1 MPPVKSNSWVSV
13 VSLTLLL
20 ALAWLLWSGM
30 YTPLLLGLGVFSC
43 LLSLYLAK
51 RIGFFEEVYAL
62 RVMPGLVRY
71 WLWLLW
77 EIFKTSVDVALII
90 LHPKLPISP
99 TVVKFKAL
107 PEGPVGQAIL
117 ANSIT
122 LTPGTVTLDVHEGE
136 LQVHCLTKVGAEEL
150 LSGVFNSR
158 AAKLTKD

>member
-1 MPPVKSNSWVSV
+1 MSPVKRGRWASFI
-13 VSLTLLL
+13 SLTLLL
-20 ALAWLLWSGM
+20 VIAWLLWSGL
-30 YTPLLLGLGVFSC
+30 YSPLLLSLGVLSC
-43 LLSLYLAK
+43 AISLYLAK
-51 RIGFFEEVYAL
+51 RIGFYDEAYAL
-62 RVMPGLVRY
+62 AVMPGLVRY

-77 EIFKTSVDVALII
+77 EMFKTSVDVARII

-122 LTPGTVTLDVHEGE
+122 LTPGTVTLDVHKGE
-136 LQVHCLTKVGAEEL
+136 LQVHCLTKAGADEL